1 MQRAHLRELTALFA
15 ARRPFVVATVV
26 QAKGSVP
33 GKPGARLVLRPDG
46 TFTGTVGGAGL
57 EEKVKAL
64 CLEALRD
71 RKARLVHYD
80 LANWKPQGLNSVC
93 GGSVDVAIEYIAPNP
108 HLLLFGG
115 GHVTKALA
123 DLCGTLDYAV
133 TVVDDRPEYVERQRF
148 PNADGLVAA
157 DPAKWLESADV
168 APYSHLYI
176 MGYNHEQD
184 TDILEQA
191 VRRFPGYV
199 GVIGSRAK
207 RESMLDRLCKRGF
220 ADDDLA
226 RVHCPVGLP
235 LGGDTPGE
243 IAVSILAEVIQ
254 DAHADAR

>member
-1 MQRAHLRELTALFA
+1 M
-15 ARRPFVVATVV
+15 V
-26 QAKGSVP
+26 QARGSVP
-33 GKPGARLVLRPDG
+33 GKPGARLILRPDG

-64 CLEALRD
+64 CREALAD
-71 RKARLVHYD
+71 RRARLAHYD

-115 GHVTKALA
+115 GHVTKAVA
-123 DLCGTLDYAV
+123 DLCPTLDYAH
-133 TVVDDRPEYVERQRF
+133 TVVDDRPEYAGHDRF
-148 PNADGLVAA
+148 PHAEARVCA
-157 DPAKWLESADV
+157 DPAKWLATADL

-176 MGYNHEQD
+176 MGYSHDQD

-207 RESMLDRLCKRGF
+207 RESMLDRLRKRGLE
-220 ADDDLA
+220 DDALA
-226 RVHCPVGLP
+226 RVRCPVGLP

-254 DAHADAR
+254 GEHPRPA